1 LEIAEN
7 WTCPSAS
14 GQQQSVKAHRHML
27 GSGLALAAS
36 PARHHPWLKGTAS
49 LVPVGLGER
58 HAEPLNQF
66 TEMNQFMFGI
76 VRGRDLDTY
85 R

>member
-1 LEIAEN
+1 MDLPKRFRPAAEREGSS
-7 WTCPSAS
+7 TPVGQRPGIGRFPGAS
-14 GQQQSVKAHRHML
+14 SSVAQ
-27 GSGLALAAS
+27 
-36 PARHHPWLKGTAS
+36 GTAS